1 MGGGCGSAPRAG
13 QPAGEDRGQHG
24 EVREAFSEEVPK
36 PAFKGLAGMLE
47 EKGKDHTGRMSR
59 NKTRLRMFWI
69 LMNRPRL
76 WLGRKSCVPGAL
88 A

>member
-1 MGGGCGSAPRAG
+1 MGGGCGPAPRAR
-13 QPAGEDRGQHG
+13 QPAGEDLAQHG

-59 NKTRLRMFWI
+59 NKTR
-69 LMNRPRL
+69 
-76 WLGRKSCVPGAL
+76 CVCFGY
-88 A
+88 